1 MDLLYVI
8 HPCDD
13 TSGDIY
19 SLAWDERAGGTL
31 YFGSQSCSI
40 EWINFSD
47 LCTFHQ
53 RKISGSAAGAVH
65 VVPNGID
72 SSSRPGPSQR
82 SGRYKP
88 HKFFDNPPE
97 NGCSGSST
105 PCSPFPSNTARK
117 ETFSKAELD
126 QVSVNLLEQTRP
138 ATEIEVPAESRLA
151 FAHYGYVYALHT
163 LSRPNGD
170 KWLVSGSGDSDVKI
184 WECHPSGG
192 ITLIRQFNSLSGA
205 VLSFAFR
212 DDLLYA
218 GLQAG
223 EIAVWDL
230 ETGACIRTIEAHE
243 EDVLVMSALGGDVYT
258 AAADGRVLRVN
269 DEFDCTAAF
278 KAHSGTVMSSTIVK
292 SVKGDSWELITGGND
307 SYVKVNF
314 CFLITHLEASADLF
328 FFLLSKIWQ
337 VEASKETLQSGN
349 VMDME
354 HEGDVMLYALSK
366 LVAVPTISDDSHRE
380 RYVRRFE
387 CETRSFTSI
396 SCRQGAHLLKK
407 ILSQLGA
414 SSEVVSN
421 DAFISVL
428 RLSDTMHSSVENKEK
443 TLSFSLLLP
452 VEISANLEN
461 VFSSTD
467 TTTSSR
473 PQKSVG

>member
-1 MDLLYVI
+1 M
-8 HPCDD
+8 
-13 TSGDIY
+13 
-19 SLAWDERAGGTL
+19 
-31 YFGSQSCSI
+31 
-40 EWINFSD
+40 
-47 LCTFHQ
+47 
-53 RKISGSAAGAVH
+53 
-65 VVPNGID
+65 
-72 SSSRPGPSQR
+72 
-82 SGRYKP
+82 
-88 HKFFDNPPE
+88 
-97 NGCSGSST
+97 
-105 PCSPFPSNTARK
+105 
-117 ETFSKAELD
+117 
-126 QVSVNLLEQTRP
+126 LEQTRP

-328 FFLLSKIWQ
+328 FF
-337 VEASKETLQSGN
+337 
-349 VMDME
+349 
-354 HEGDVMLYALSK
+354 YF
-366 LVAVPTISDDSHRE
+366 
-380 RYVRRFE
+380 RRF
-387 CETRSFTSI
+387 
-396 SCRQGAHLLKK
+396 GK
-407 ILSQLGA
+407 
-414 SSEVVSN
+414 
-421 DAFISVL
+421 
-428 RLSDTMHSSVENKEK
+428 
-443 TLSFSLLLP
+443 
-452 VEISANLEN
+452 
-461 VFSSTD
+461 
-467 TTTSSR
+467 
-473 PQKSVG
+473 